1 MSCSHEGNNGCNG
14 GLMDNA
20 FKWIVKN
27 RGIDREDDWPYEAE
41 AGKCGFF
48 ARRRRAAQ
56 IDGFADVP
64 PGDESALEKAVAV
77 QPVSV
82 AIEADHR
89 SFQLYAGGVF
99 ASKDCGTQLDHGVL
113 VVGYGFDAA
122 ARTHKH
128 FWKIKNSWGPKW
140 GEEGYIRIAK
150 GEGVR
155 PVRSGDAARVPQ
167 EDLEQTRGRVGVG
180 RRRRDDVRLG
190 GERRAP
196 APRRRRVTRRNQV

>member
-1 MSCSHEGNNGCNG
+1 
-14 GLMDNA
+14 MDNA

-113 VVGYGFDAA
+113 VVGYGRRRGGPSTFGKSKTPGDPNGARRDASH
-122 ARTHKH
+122 RQGGRKST
-128 FWKIKNSWGPKW
+128 
-140 GEEGYIRIAK
+140 
-150 GEGVR
+150 
-155 PVRSGDAARVPQ
+155 VRSGDAARVPQ
-167 EDLEQTRGRVGVG
+167 RPRTNPWT
-180 RRRRDDVRLG
+180 RRRG
-190 GERRAP
+190 TAPSRRCPTGRGAPAP
-196 APRRRRVTRRNQV
+196 APRRRRDEKKPSLRPS

>member
-1 MSCSHEGNNGCNG
+1 MR
-14 GLMDNA
+14 L
-20 FKWIVKN
+20 
-27 RGIDREDDWPYEAE
+27 
-41 AGKCGFF
+41 F

-64 PGDESALEKAVAV
+64 PRDESALEKAVAM

-113 VVGYGFDAA
+113 VAGYGFDAA

-128 FWKIKNSWGPKW
+128 FWKIKTPGDPNGARRGTSASPRGAGGSPASAEWRCSPCTP
-140 GEEGYIRIAK
+140 R
-150 GEGVR
+150 R
-155 PVRSGDAARVPQ
+155 PRTNPW
-167 EDLEQTRGRVGVG
+167 T
-180 RRRRDDVRLG
+180 RRRGTTTSRRCPTGRGMPRTGSAATTRDEKKPSLRPRADR
-190 GERRAP
+190 ERP
-196 APRRRRVTRRNQV
+196 SVVSLPM